1 MAPKVAY
8 QFDGR
13 LLVSTESL
21 NLRKPPAMPC
31 RRFFIFRKCWFWVI
45 RRLPHESA
53 ACEEA
58 PAAMCYELEDTIPV
72 ATVDHLLET
81 IIKCKVVI
89 EQRGLMGSM
98 RRH

>member
-1 MAPKVAY
+1 
-8 QFDGR
+8 
-13 LLVSTESL
+13 
-21 NLRKPPAMPC
+21 
-31 RRFFIFRKCWFWVI
+31 
-45 RRLPHESA
+45 LPHESA

-58 PAAMCYELEDTIPV
+58 PAAMRYELEDTIPV